1 MVQRGRDD
9 SFEPMIVSRLQDGAI
24 AGFFHVSHI
33 IRGDLQSAFLG
44 FGAVRGLKGR
54 GT

>member
-1 MVQRGRDD
+1 MVRRGRGD

-24 AGFFHVSHI
+24 AGFFNISHI

-44 FGAVRGLKGR
+44 FGAVRGFEGQ
-54 GT
+54 G